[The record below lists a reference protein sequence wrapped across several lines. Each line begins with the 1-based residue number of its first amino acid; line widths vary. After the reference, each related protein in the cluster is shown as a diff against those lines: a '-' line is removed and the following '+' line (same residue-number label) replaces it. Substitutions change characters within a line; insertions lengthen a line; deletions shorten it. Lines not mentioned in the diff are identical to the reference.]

1 LKLGW
6 DYPVYQGE
14 EKPTTGTVARAMRHS
29 LSELDAFRYIAG
41 KDPRP
46 LLVLRECQ
54 VCNGTDDA
62 LLSKGADNE
71 RTLLLSVW
79 FHCVKLPVDVLEP
92 NHPFYELFS
101 HDDPEHLFVAMVDGT
116 SKVKLES
123 QTSRTELW
131 DAMGVVLDAS
141 YKKDPQPVV
150 KLVQKSL
157 DRLDVLDERLLDSK
171 AKRNELLET
180 EGAKSSKL
188 EKIDGEIAQATAQI
202 ETIKQ
207 EIAAATKLELKSP
220 EALKAGSA
228 PTKAD
233 R

>member
-1 LKLGW
+1 LLKLGW
-6 DYPVYQGE
+6 DYPTYKAP
-14 EKPTTGTVARAMRHS
+14 EKKSEGTVARALRHA
-29 LSELDAFRYIAG
+29 LTREEALQYIAG
-41 KDPRP
+41 DDPRP
-46 LLVLRECQ
+46 LLVLRECA

-71 RTLLLSVW
+71 RTFLLAAW

-101 HDDPEHLFVAMVDGT
+101 HDDAEHFFVTTLDGSLKT
-116 SKVKLES
+116 KLES

-131 DAMGVVLDAS
+131 DAMNGVLSAT

-157 DRLDVLDERLLDSK
+157 DRLDVLDERLLDLR

-188 EKIDGEIAQATAQI
+188 EKVDAEIAEANSQI
-202 ETIKQ
+202 ASIKE
-207 EIAAATKLELKSP
+207 EIAIASKLELKSA
-220 EALKAGSA
+220 EAKAGTGPA
-228 PTKAD
+228 KAD